1 MTNDIAA
8 KLAYS
13 RKELLDLGL
22 RNPLINFR
30 VRANKIDVVDELPD
44 EVISLLGAVIND
56 TMVAYRCAMT
66 ENLKNQLPPLSRTTA
81 SD

>member
-1 MTNDIAA
+1 MPNWPGTVVCKKEISLEMTTDVAA

-30 VRANKIDVVDELPD
+30 VRANKIDAVDEAHGRL
-44 EVISLLGAVIND
+44 VHVRQI
-56 TMVAYRCAMT
+56 
-66 ENLKNQLPPLSRTTA
+66 Q
-81 SD
+81 